1 MKLNPIYSSNMV
13 FAHSRPIRIFG
24 SGTGEA
30 KITFNDVTKTVSS
43 KEDKWEIQF
52 SPMECGGPYSLT
64 FSADGE
70 TMVFDDIYVGEV
82 YLCAGQSNMQFK
94 IKEGEDDSALFK
106 SNNMLRLFSTKCFED
121 GDYFKPEDGWVKAE
135 KNTVPEWS
143 ALAYFVGNLVQ
154 KNKNV
159 AVGVVACYQGASVIE
174 SWVPQGLFEKN
185 GIDIPLME
193 KGESHH
199 SGEYSAWNHNGQLYE
214 FSLCQVIPYS
224 FSGVVW
230 YQGESD
236 SYGEE
241 SKIYDKELSLMI
253 DTWRSDFKDKN
264 LPFVII
270 QIADLDYRKDE
281 GWLNIQKCQYE
292 IQFKKTNV
300 TTVTSA
306 DVCES
311 DTIHPTKKYKLAEK
325 VAEVLMKI

>member
-1 MKLNPIYSSNMV
+1 MKLNPIFSSNMV

-24 SGTGEA
+24 SGMGEA
-30 KITFNDVTKTVSS
+30 KITFDGVTKTVSS
-43 KEDKWEIQF
+43 ESEKWVTEF
-52 SPMECGGPYSLT
+52 APMECGGPYSLT
-64 FSADGE
+64 FSTDGE
-70 TMVFDDIYVGEV
+70 TIVFEDIYVGEV
-82 YLCAGQSNMQFK
+82 YLCTGQSNMQFK
-94 IKEGEDDSALFK
+94 IKEGEDDSALFE
-106 SNNMLRLFSTKCFED
+106 SNDMLRLFSTKCFED

-159 AVGVVACYQGASVIE
+159 AIGVVACYQGASVIE
-174 SWVPQGLFEKN
+174 SWVPAGLFEKN
-185 GIDIPLME
+185 GIDIPLLE

-199 SGEYSAWNHNGQLYE
+199 SGKYSAWNHNGQLYE
-214 FSLCQVIPYS
+214 FSLCQVIPFA
-224 FSGVVW
+224 FSGVIW

-270 QIADLDYRKDE
+270 QIADLYYRKDE

-292 IQFKKTNV
+292 IQFKKANV

-325 VAEVLMKI
+325 VAEILEKI